1 MISSGISR
9 IKTLYPDLWD
19 FPDFRL
25 NYYGCG
31 SAIQNL
37 DSSSAAVLF
46 QKGNAIYIGM
56 RNPIPFKPKNT
67 SVYCLNS
74 KVHLGYM
81 AVKG

>member
-1 MISSGISR
+1 MIPSGINR
-9 IKTLYPDLWD
+9 IKTLYSDLWD
-19 FPDFRL
+19 CPDFWL

-31 SAIQNL
+31 SAIPNW

-67 SVYCLNS
+67 SLYCLNS
-74 KVHLGYM
+74 KVHPGYM